1 MDNDDLSTIKTF
13 QYMQIPSIQ
22 LHSTNKEFDHKLRI
36 LNEISIKNGKKSC
49 DNCRLRKVRCDA
61 NTIFPCTKCQ
71 KRGFVCEF
79 RIKKRKPGPAP
90 RKDKKQT
97 ENQIQRTE
105 NLLEYRGEA
114 TKTSIDDHYHN
125 IAPVS
130 SSSAPS
136 RQQQQQKQQ
145 LISMSSQQKYI
156 TFVHNY
162 NIRLF
167 SSMHLISKVP
177 NLTSELAEH
186 IMEG

>member
-1 MDNDDLSTIKTF
+1 MDSNDLSTIKNV
-13 QYMQIPSIQ
+13 QYKQIPSIQ
-22 LHSTNKEFDHKLRI
+22 LHNANKQFDDKLRI
-36 LNEISIKNGKKSC
+36 LNEISIKNGKRSC

-71 KRGFVCEF
+71 KTGLVCEF
-79 RIKKRKPGPAP
+79 RIKRRKPGPAP

-105 NLLEYRGEA
+105 SLLAYREEA
-114 TKTSIDDHYHN
+114 TKTSTDDHYHN

-130 SSSAPS
+130 SSVLS
-136 RQQQQQKQQ
+136 RQQQKQKQQ
-145 LISMSSQQKYI
+145 ILSISSQQKYI

-167 SSMHLISKVP
+167 SSMHLINKVP